1 MGKTL
6 INLGICAHADAGKTT
21 LSEALLFQSG
31 AIRTSGRVDHK
42 DAFLDTHEL
51 EKERGITIFSKL
63 ARFETEVTAYDFQR
77 GTMIGAPAIAVSPF
91 GEGTVVVTS
100 PHLEEDAAFYP
111 YLRTLL
117 LGAARERTCES
128 KGALY
133 CFPNE

>member
-1 MGKTL
+1 MSITG
-6 INLGICAHADAGKTT
+6 N
-21 LSEALLFQSG
+21 
-31 AIRTSGRVDHK
+31 RYGRVDLSLTQEGADLFESDRETK
-42 DAFLDTHEL
+42 LKEAFYST
-51 EKERGITIFSKL
+51 GPIFQQDYQTDLPQPIAL

-77 GTMIGAPAIAVSPF
+77 GTMIGAPAIAVAPF